1 MMSQKEE
8 SHQTISFPTNRQHVL
23 ETLQTWAR
31 KHAIHGL
38 LEVDVTKA
46 RRFIQEH
53 SAMTGE
59 NLSFTGFI
67 ISCVGRAVEENK
79 IVHALHNWR
88 NELVLFD
95 DVDLATVVEVTQ
107 GDQKFPVAHIIRSVN
122 RKTFKG
128 IHEEIREVQ
137 IKAGE
142 RMSRPRKK
150 SARLFW
156 MIPAFMRRL
165 FYRIAGMSPVWMKKN
180 VGTVALTAI
189 GMFGKGGGWGIPI
202 AITPLFITIGGIAEK
217 PGVAHGQIEIRE
229 YLSLTLTFDHDIVD
243 GAPAARFTSRLKEL
257 IESGPNPFD
266 LEGAQEKI

>member
-1 MMSQKEE
+1 M
-8 SHQTISFPTNRQHVL
+8 L

-31 KHAIHGL
+31 KHTIYGL

-53 SAMTGE
+53 AAMTGE

-79 IVHALHNWR
+79 TVHALRNWR
-88 NELVLFD
+88 NQLVLFD
-95 DVDLATVVEVTQ
+95 DVDLTTVVEITR
-107 GDQKFPVAHIIRSVN
+107 GDQKFPMAHILRSVN
-122 RKTFKG
+122 KKTFKE

-137 IKAGE
+137 AKE
-142 RMSRPRKK
+142 RERTSSPRKK
-150 SARLFW
+150 SGRFFW
-156 MIPAFMRRL
+156 MIPAFVRRL
-165 FYRIAGMSPVWMKKN
+165 FYRIAGMSPAWMKKN

-202 AITPLFITIGGIAEK
+202 AITPLFITLGGIAEK
-217 PGVAHGQIEIRE
+217 PGVVHGQIEIRE
-229 YLSLTLTFDHDIVD
+229 YLSLTVTFDHDIVD

-266 LEGAQEKI
+266 LDGAQEKIQSPPCSHEVTY